1 MKLYKSAQVE
11 ALTLSEDD
19 LAQINTHTLRD
30 LTAEEV
36 FAFKLRLCDNEIDR
50 DLERFSVDAMQG
62 LAKLYLGKPVIQ
74 DHDPTAAKQTARIFA
89 TEVVQDVERKTSLGE
104 AYTSLI
110 AKAYMVR
117 TGSNADQIKE
127 IEAGIKKEVSVG
139 CSVRRRSC
147 SVCGSEKDRCKHVS
161 GRTYDG
167 IYCHRLLN
175 DPDDAYEASFVA
187 VPAQR
192 NAGTTK
198 NHDTDDDPDDNTN
211 ENAVKALR
219 DIDMLDAFIFCE
231 KEKG

>member
-1 MKLYKSAQVE
+1 MKLCKSAQVE
-11 ALTLSEDD
+11 SLTLSESD
-19 LAQINTHTLRD
+19 LAQINTYTLRD

-50 DLERFSVDAMQG
+50 DLERFTVDAMQG
-62 LAKLYLGKPVIQ
+62 LAKLYCGKPIIQ
-74 DHDPTAAKQTARIFA
+74 DHDPSAAKQTARIYA
-89 TEVVQDVERKTSLGE
+89 TEVVQDAERKTSTGE
-104 AYTSLI
+104 VYTSLV
-110 AKAYMVR
+110 AKVYMVR

-139 CSVRRRSC
+139 CSVRRSSC
-147 SVCGSEKDRCKHVS
+147 SVCGSEKDRCKHIP

-167 IYCHRLLN
+167 IFCHRLLN

-198 NHDTDDDPDDNTN
+198 SHEPDDPCADETAMQTVDT
-211 ENAVKALR
+211 
-219 DIDMLDAFIFCE
+219 DIDMIGVFLFCE
-231 KEKG
+231 KQKG